1 MSSCHSEAPTGGQSG
16 KRSAFS
22 ALRPEPSAVLGT
34 RQVFNKHLVRLP
46 VFLLKLVPWDNKT
59 ERNLP
64 RLVKHMVQFQNGQF
78 QQGLENVIRGHQ
90 VTEHQRWERLP
101 GCDSG
106 PHELLAKRTQAEVS
120 SPFCLIPPVLNGAMN
135 RRHLIGQLCGLRDG
149 FQVLTTLPGT

>member
-16 KRSAFS
+16 KHSAFS

-46 VFLLKLVPWDNKT
+46 VFLLKLMTWDNKT

-64 RLVKHMVQFQNGQF
+64 RLVIKHMVQFQSGQF
-78 QQGLENVIRGHQ
+78 QQGLESVIRGHQ

-106 PHELLAKRTQAEVS
+106 PHELLAKTGSGRSQLTFLPHS
-120 SPFCLIPPVLNGAMN
+120 SCVKW
-135 RRHLIGQLCGLRDG
+135 CYE
-149 FQVLTTLPGT
+149 